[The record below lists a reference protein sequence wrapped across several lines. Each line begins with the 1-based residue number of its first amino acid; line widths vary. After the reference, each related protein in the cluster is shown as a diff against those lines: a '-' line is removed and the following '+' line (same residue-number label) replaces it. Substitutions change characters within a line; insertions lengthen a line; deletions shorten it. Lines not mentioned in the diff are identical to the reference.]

1 MTRFSYPNGIDR
13 LTGVIDGGTLML
25 IYGPQNVGKTTLAGY
40 IPIVEIYRQNEL
52 EDGHVF
58 IFLDGDGGFSF
69 ERFGQIAGKDY
80 DDIKARL
87 IYRETVDFG
96 DQHDLLATGPGGSPS
111 KLEKELIDKG
121 LKPALITFDPFSAA
135 YRGIVTRTDQTH
147 KASTIQQYAGKLD
160 LQLQSMRGMGVHNK
174 CPVIVTTWPSSPV
187 GAALAKEGTIQN
199 EIPFVGGRA
208 LGFYPKVIIEIK
220 PMKFGS
226 GERVAVLFKH
236 RSRPV
241 GAAVKFRLVDEGI
254 L

>member
-1 MTRFSYPNGIDR
+1 
-13 LTGVIDGGTLML
+13 ML
-25 IYGPQNVGKTTLAGY
+25 IFGPQNVGKTTLAGY
-40 IPIVEIYRQNEL
+40 VPITAIYLQNEL
-52 EDGHVF
+52 ADNEVFVF
-58 IFLDGDGGFSF
+58 IDGDGGFSF
-69 ERFGQIAGKDY
+69 ERFEQIAGKAYEDL
-80 DDIKARL
+80 KARL
-87 IYRETVDFG
+87 IYRECVDFS
-96 DQHDLLATGPGGSPS
+96 DQHNLLATGPGGSPS
-111 KLEKELIDKG
+111 MLEKELKDKE
-121 LKPALITFDPFSAA
+121 LKPALIVFDPFTAA

-187 GAALAKEGTIQN
+187 GAALAKEGTVQN
-199 EIPFVGGRA
+199 ETPFVGGRA
-208 LGFYPKVIIEIK
+208 LGFYPKVIIELK

-254 L
+254 M